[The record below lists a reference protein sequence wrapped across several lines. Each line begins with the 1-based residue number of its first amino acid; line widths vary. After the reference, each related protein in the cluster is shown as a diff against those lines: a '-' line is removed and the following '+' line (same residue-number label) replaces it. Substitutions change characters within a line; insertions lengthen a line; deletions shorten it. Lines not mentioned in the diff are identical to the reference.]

1 MTERRL
7 LYDVVAHLAIGNL
20 ALRAIELSDW
30 GSRISCEI
38 VYRYPPQERLF
49 RLGLS
54 GCRGIEWYISKNSAT
69 LAAETEAQLL
79 THDLGADQYQRP
91 ARFATT
97 LIEVIVS
104 YERLLV
110 EER

>member
-7 LYDVVAHLAIGNL
+7 LYDVVPQLSIGNL

-30 GSRISCEI
+30 GSRITCEI
-38 VYRYPPQERLF
+38 VYRYPPHERFFHLT
-49 RLGLS
+49 LS

-69 LAAETEAQLL
+69 LTTETEAQLL
-79 THDLGADQYQRP
+79 THDLGANQYQRP

-97 LIEVIVS
+97 LVEVIVS